1 MTKRSLWHSGLAG
14 LMILLMAM
22 LTACATAKAENVA
35 SAVAD
40 VAAADA
46 ADAADAASAA
56 SAATAAALP
65 AAGTPAGSA
74 TPTPILA
81 GEQPPALAPTP
92 TLVGDGSGAPP
103 AGDPAAAISAT
114 PVYSVSYT
122 IQSGDTLY
130 QLALDYNS
138 ELADILALNKL
149 SDGDTLAVGQVVYIP
164 LDAPPTEGETPT
176 ESGPAPAGPPPGQVN
191 GIPYSSFV
199 ILPDNVR
206 QNARAIYARGQE
218 LGNNPRAFSKMG
230 DSTIEPPHFLTRFDS
245 GPYNLGDYAYLQDV
259 IDYFAGSFGRESIA
273 VRRGLHAWSV
283 DDPLW
288 ADKTYC
294 QPNETVLACEFRLHK
309 PSLLLVRL
317 GSNDV
322 GVPGSFRQ
330 SMETIVQYAIDNGVI
345 PVLGTKADR
354 NEGGDINNAIIR
366 ELAAQYQVPLWD
378 FDAVANTIPGRG
390 LSEDNVHMTF
400 FYSHDYTDPT
410 AFQTGHGV
418 HNLTALILLDELW
431 KQILQ

>member
-14 LMILLMAM
+14 LTILLMAMLMAM
-22 LTACATAKAENVA
+22 LTACTTAKAESPA
-35 SAVAD
+35 P
-40 VAAADA
+40 AAAELAATDA
-46 ADAADAASAA
+46 ARAAG
-56 SAATAAALP
+56 AATA

-81 GEQPPALAPTP
+81 GEQPPALVPTP
-92 TLVGDGSGAPP
+92 TLVGDGSGPPP
-103 AGDPAAAISAT
+103 AGNPAAAISAT

-130 QLALDYNS
+130 QLALDYNTD
-138 ELADILALNKL
+138 LADILALNNL
-149 SDGDTLAVGQVVYIP
+149 SDGDTLAVGQVVHIP
-164 LDAPPTEGETPT
+164 LDGPPAVGEPT
-176 ESGPAPAGPPPGQVN
+176 SESSPPAGPPPGQVN

-294 QPNETVLACEFRLHK
+294 QANETVLACEFRLHK
-309 PSLLLVRL
+309 PSLLLIRL

-322 GVPGSFRQ
+322 GVPESFRQ
-330 SMETIVQYAIDNGVI
+330 SMGTIVQYAIDNGVI

-366 ELAAQYQVPLWD
+366 EIAAQYQVPLWD

-431 KQILQ
+431 KQVLQ

>member
-14 LMILLMAM
+14 LTILLMAMLMAM
-22 LTACATAKAENVA
+22 LTACTTAKAESPA
-35 SAVAD
+35 PAAAEL
-40 VAAADA
+40 AAADA
-46 ADAADAASAA
+46 ARAAG
-56 SAATAAALP
+56 AATA

-81 GEQPPALAPTP
+81 GEQPPALVPTP
-92 TLVGDGSGAPP
+92 TLVGDGSGPPP
-103 AGDPAAAISAT
+103 AGNPAAAISAT

-130 QLALDYNS
+130 QLALDYNTD
-138 ELADILALNKL
+138 LADILALNNL
-149 SDGDTLAVGQVVYIP
+149 SDGDTLAVGQVVHIP
-164 LDAPPTEGETPT
+164 LDGPPAVGEPT
-176 ESGPAPAGPPPGQVN
+176 SESSPPAGPPPGQVN

-294 QPNETVLACEFRLHK
+294 QANETVLACEFRLHK
-309 PSLLLVRL
+309 PSLLLIRL

-322 GVPGSFRQ
+322 GVPESFRQ
-330 SMETIVQYAIDNGVI
+330 SMGTIVQYAIDNGVI

-366 ELAAQYQVPLWD
+366 EIAAQYQVPLWD

-431 KQILQ
+431 KQVLQ

>member
-14 LMILLMAM
+14 LTILLMAMLMAM
-22 LTACATAKAENVA
+22 LTACTTAKAESPA
-35 SAVAD
+35 P
-40 VAAADA
+40 AAAELAATDA
-46 ADAADAASAA
+46 ARAAG
-56 SAATAAALP
+56 AATA

-81 GEQPPALAPTP
+81 GEQPPALVPTP
-92 TLVGDGSGAPP
+92 TLVGDGSGPPP
-103 AGDPAAAISAT
+103 AGNPAAAISAT

-130 QLALDYNS
+130 QLALDYNTD
-138 ELADILALNKL
+138 LADILALNKL
-149 SDGDTLAVGQVVYIP
+149 SDGDTLAVGQVVHIP
-164 LDAPPTEGETPT
+164 LDGPPAAGETSG
-176 ESGPAPAGPPPGQVN
+176 ESSAPAGPPPGQVN

-294 QPNETVLACEFRLHK
+294 QANETVLACEFRLHK
-309 PSLLLVRL
+309 PSLLLIRL

-322 GVPGSFRQ
+322 GVPESFRQ
-330 SMETIVQYAIDNGVI
+330 SMGTIVQYAIDNGVI

-366 ELAAQYQVPLWD
+366 EIAAQYQVPLWD

-431 KQILQ
+431 KQVLQ

>member
-14 LMILLMAM
+14 LTILLMAMLMAM
-22 LTACATAKAENVA
+22 LTACTTAKAESPA
-35 SAVAD
+35 P
-40 VAAADA
+40 AAAELAATDA
-46 ADAADAASAA
+46 ARAAG
-56 SAATAAALP
+56 AATA

-81 GEQPPALAPTP
+81 GEQPPALVPTP
-92 TLVGDGSGAPP
+92 TLVGDGSGPPP
-103 AGDPAAAISAT
+103 AGNPAAAISAT

-130 QLALDYNS
+130 QLALDYNTD
-138 ELADILALNKL
+138 LADILALNNL
-149 SDGDTLAVGQVVYIP
+149 SDGDTLAVGQVVHIP
-164 LDAPPTEGETPT
+164 LDGPPAAGETSG
-176 ESGPAPAGPPPGQVN
+176 ESSPPAGPPPGQVN

-294 QPNETVLACEFRLHK
+294 QANETVLACEFRLHK
-309 PSLLLVRL
+309 PSLLLIRL

-322 GVPGSFRQ
+322 GVPESFRQ
-330 SMETIVQYAIDNGVI
+330 SMGTIVQYAIDNGVI

-366 ELAAQYQVPLWD
+366 EIAAQYQVPLWD

-431 KQILQ
+431 KQVLQ

>member
-14 LMILLMAM
+14 LTILLMAMLMAM
-22 LTACATAKAENVA
+22 LTACTTAKAESPA
-35 SAVAD
+35 PAAAEL
-40 VAAADA
+40 AAADA
-46 ADAADAASAA
+46 ARAAG
-56 SAATAAALP
+56 AATA

-81 GEQPPALAPTP
+81 GEQPPALVPTP
-92 TLVGDGSGAPP
+92 TLVGDGSGPPP
-103 AGDPAAAISAT
+103 AGNPAAAISAT

-130 QLALDYNS
+130 QLALDYNTD
-138 ELADILALNKL
+138 LADILALNNL
-149 SDGDTLAVGQVVYIP
+149 SDGDTLAVGQVVHIP
-164 LDAPPTEGETPT
+164 LDGPPAAGETSG
-176 ESGPAPAGPPPGQVN
+176 ESSPPAGPPPGQVN

-294 QPNETVLACEFRLHK
+294 QANETVLACEFRLHK
-309 PSLLLVRL
+309 PSLLLIRL

-322 GVPGSFRQ
+322 GVPESFRQ
-330 SMETIVQYAIDNGVI
+330 SMGTIVQYAIDNGVI

-366 ELAAQYQVPLWD
+366 EIAAQYQVPLWD

-431 KQILQ
+431 KQVLQ

>member
-14 LMILLMAM
+14 LTILLMAMLMAM
-22 LTACATAKAENVA
+22 LTACTTAKAESPA
-35 SAVAD
+35 PAAAEL
-40 VAAADA
+40 AAADA
-46 ADAADAASAA
+46 ARAAG
-56 SAATAAALP
+56 AATA

-81 GEQPPALAPTP
+81 GEQPPALVPTP
-92 TLVGDGSGAPP
+92 TLVGDGSGPPP
-103 AGDPAAAISAT
+103 AGNPAAAISAT

-130 QLALDYNS
+130 QLALDYNTD
-138 ELADILALNKL
+138 LADILALNNL
-149 SDGDTLAVGQVVYIP
+149 SDGDTLAVGQVVHIP
-164 LDAPPTEGETPT
+164 LDGPPATGETSG
-176 ESGPAPAGPPPGQVN
+176 ESSPPAGPPPGQVN

-294 QPNETVLACEFRLHK
+294 QANETVLACEFRLHK
-309 PSLLLVRL
+309 PSLLLIRL

-322 GVPGSFRQ
+322 GVPESFRQ
-330 SMETIVQYAIDNGVI
+330 SMGTIVQYAIDNGVI

-366 ELAAQYQVPLWD
+366 EIAAQYQVPLWD

-431 KQILQ
+431 KQVLQ